1 MNFFRFAL
9 IGVTICLALTT
20 GCKSRDDDY
29 LVGTLERDRIVLTA
43 ERSEP
48 VVTMHVREGD
58 RLAAGDPILQLDPA
72 RALAER
78 DRLQAGLDQ
87 ARRRVD
93 ELVRGPRKESIREA
107 RARLAAS
114 EARSENASQELRRF
128 EQLASENLASTSQL
142 DNARTAH
149 TRAAAERDAMRAA
162 LDTLLDGTTVEELDQ
177 ARAQVDAAAA
187 AVRMQD
193 ILVGRLAITAPR
205 AGRIEVLPYKMGSQ
219 PPQGADVAILLAH
232 GAPHARVH
240 VPVSMRDRFAEGAN
254 VPVRVP
260 GFGEF
265 TGRVRWVSSDAAFTP
280 YYALT
285 QHDRGHL
292 SHAAEIDLEG
302 DEANELPTG
311 IPVEVVA
318 Q

>member
-1 MNFFRFAL
+1 MTFSRFAVVGATAWL
-9 IGVTICLALTT
+9 LLLT
-20 GCKSRDDDY
+20 GCESGDDDY
-29 LVGTLERDRIVLTA
+29 LVGTLERDRIVLTT

-48 VVTMHVREGD
+48 VITTHVREGD
-58 RLAAGDPILQLDPA
+58 RLAAGDPILQLDPS

-78 DRLQAGLDQ
+78 EQLSAQLEQ

-93 ELVRGPRKESIREA
+93 ELVRGPRKENIREA

-114 EARSENASQELRRF
+114 EAQSENALQELRRV
-128 EQLASENLASTSQL
+128 EQLARDELASASQL

-149 TRAAAERDAMRAA
+149 ASAVAERDATRAMLA
-162 LDTLLDGTTVEELDQ
+162 TLLDGTTVEELDQ

-193 ILVGRLAITAPR
+193 ILVDRLAIAAPR
-205 AGRIEVLPYKMGSQ
+205 AGRVEALPYETGSQ
-219 PPQGADVAILLAH
+219 PPQGAGVAILLAD

-240 VPVSMRDRFAEGAN
+240 VPVSMRDRFAEDSH
-254 VPVRVP
+254 VLVRVP

-265 TGRVRWVSSDAAFTP
+265 TGRMRWVSSDAAFTP

-302 DEANELPTG
+302 DGVNELPAG
-311 IPVEVVA
+311 IPVEVVPR
-318 Q
+318 